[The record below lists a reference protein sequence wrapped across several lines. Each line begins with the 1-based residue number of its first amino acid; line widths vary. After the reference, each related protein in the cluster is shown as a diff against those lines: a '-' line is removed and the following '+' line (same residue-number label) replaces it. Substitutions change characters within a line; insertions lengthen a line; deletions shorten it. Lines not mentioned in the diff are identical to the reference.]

1 MQNNAPK
8 KSMMM
13 MMLIKSLPRWNLI
26 CSQASKEGLGVE
38 SPIAVTKNSNY
49 LKWHMLFFS
58 IGELKSLHQ
67 SGKEHFRKWW
77 QDPAQ
82 FFFIMLILTH
92 EVDFYQFWKTSVY
105 LLTRFSIT

>member
-38 SPIAVTKNSNY
+38 SPIAVTKNSNN

-58 IGELKSLHQ
+58 IGELKILHQ
-67 SGKEHFRKWW
+67 SERN
-77 QDPAQ
+77 
-82 FFFIMLILTH
+82 IL
-92 EVDFYQFWKTSVY
+92 ENDGRI
-105 LLTRFSIT
+105 LLSFSSEC